1 MTWRPL
7 PGEGGRDPRRLGE
20 SLDTV
25 VRSLGGPGAGPLAA
39 VFDGW
44 EEVAGPL
51 AAHCRLLALAGRTLV
66 VAVDQPGRATEV
78 RYRGADLLRRLAE
91 VAGAGVVERLEVQVR
106 PSHVGRGHPPV
117 LN

>member
-1 MTWRPL
+1 MDLRPL
-7 PGEGGRDPRRLGE
+7 PGEARPDPPRLGQA
-20 SLDTV
+20 LGTV
-25 VRSLGGPGAGPLAA
+25 VPPVGGPGAGPLAV

-51 AAHCRLLALAGRTLV
+51 AAHCQPLALAGRTLV